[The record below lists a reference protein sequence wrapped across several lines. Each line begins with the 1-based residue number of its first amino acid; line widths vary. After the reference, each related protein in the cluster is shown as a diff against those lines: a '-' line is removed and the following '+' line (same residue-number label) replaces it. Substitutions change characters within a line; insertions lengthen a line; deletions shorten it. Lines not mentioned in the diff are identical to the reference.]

1 MFVGKGNDGDEWFL
15 IIVFFEGWYFFV
27 FLFFGMVL
35 GLFCLNGVLIGIVG
49 ILFVNWGFWF
59 NLKWGDVFKIV
70 GNDLGFEKLRLKFR
84 GELFIFKWMRE
95 FMC

>member
-1 MFVGKGNDGDEWFL
+1 
-15 IIVFFEGWYFFV
+15 
-27 FLFFGMVL
+27 MVL

-70 GNDLGFEKLRLKFR
+70 GNDLGFEKLRLKFE

-95 FMC
+95 FMCKWMRNVV